1 MDTYGIGD
9 LQINDKCSKMSGG
22 KNVTTKSKWTV
33 V

>member
-22 KNVTTKSKWTV
+22 KNVTTKSK
-33 V
+33 